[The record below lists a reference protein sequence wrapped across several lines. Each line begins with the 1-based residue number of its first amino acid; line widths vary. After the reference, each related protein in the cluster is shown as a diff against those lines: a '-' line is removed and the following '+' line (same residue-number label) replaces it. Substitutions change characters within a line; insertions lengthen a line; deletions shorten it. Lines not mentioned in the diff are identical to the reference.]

1 MFQMKIK
8 NVALAIAAAGLL
20 LSSQSVLAS
29 SDSGVNASLDT
40 GAGSQST
47 GGVIAKIWSSP
58 ARPDR
63 LANCKAGSCKTSPQI
78 CASKGWPNG
87 SP

>member
-1 MFQMKIK
+1 MKIK

-47 GGVIAKIWSSP
+47 GGVINFTVILPLRQKAK
-58 ARPDR
+58 R
-63 LANCKAGSCKTSPQI
+63 
-78 CASKGWPNG
+78 
-87 SP
+87 

>member
-1 MFQMKIK
+1 MKIK

-47 GGVIAKIWSSP
+47 GGVINFYREDYP
-58 ARPDR
+58 YF
-63 LANCKAGSCKTSPQI
+63 L
-78 CASKGWPNG
+78 
-87 SP
+87 